1 MDIGKMRDP
10 KRIPKILKE
19 IEKIWVTQPDLR
31 LGQLLGNCFGETGL
45 YYVEDEKLF
54 KVLKEA
60 YDKGFKYGINFNR

>member
-31 LGQLLGNCFGETGL
+31 LGQLLGNCFGETEL
-45 YYVEDEKLF
+45 YYVEDGELPKI
-54 KVLKEA
+54 LKEA
-60 YDKGFKYGINFNR
+60 YGKCTKH